1 MAKQKNPT
9 DECAWHQ
16 VTCSSIIG
24 ALLLEPICLIIALNN
39 WIASC
44 TLLLARSAGLDCIFA
59 LHCRFYIIALHYC
72 SHALCLVKLHNCNMM
87 PPRPAHVRY
96 LDHGPLQIMLHI
108 CAEHL

>member
-59 LHCRFYIIALHYC
+59 LFTL
-72 SHALCLVKLHNCNMM
+72 SFLHNRSTLLLARAL
-87 PPRPAHVRY
+87 P
-96 LDHGPLQIMLHI
+96 GQI
-108 CAEHL
+108 A